1 MYGVIDHQDSNF
13 KQIHTA
19 IYLVLANNP
28 CPSWRG
34 GLIMYWSVNINRMS
48 VERAYFSALSDA
60 ECLQI
65 KLPCIL
71 VIYVGDET

>member
-1 MYGVIDHQDSNF
+1 MYGMIDHQDSNF

-28 CPSWRG
+28 CPRRRG
-34 GLIMYWSVNINRMS
+34 GLIIYWCVNINRMS
-48 VERAYFSALSDA
+48 VERPYFFVLNDA
-60 ECLQI
+60 VCLKI
-65 KLPCIL
+65 KLPCIP

>member
-1 MYGVIDHQDSNF
+1 MYGMIDHQDSNF

-28 CPSWRG
+28 CPRRRG
-34 GLIMYWSVNINRMS
+34 GLITHWCVNINRMS
-48 VERAYFSALSDA
+48 IKRDYLVVLRDA
-60 ECLQI
+60 ECLKI
-65 KLPCIL
+65 NLSCIP